1 MSEALIS
8 QDELNKLLQAER
20 SKINTIRKPN
30 FKSSQIMENFEKNS
44 KLFSDRLKTERISV
58 TQEEVEP
65 RREFIESN
73 SSYANLDI

>member
-20 SKINTIRKPN
+20 SKIKTIIKPN
-30 FKSSQIMENFEKNS
+30 FKSSQIMENFAKNS

-58 TQEEVEP
+58 TQEEVDSVLGKN
-65 RREFIESN
+65 R
-73 SSYANLDI
+73 

>member
-20 SKINTIRKPN
+20 SKIKNIRKPN
-30 FKSSQIMENFEKNS
+30 FKSSQIIENFAKNS

-58 TQEEVEP
+58 TQEEVDSVLGKN
-65 RREFIESN
+65 R
-73 SSYANLDI
+73 

>member
-20 SKINTIRKPN
+20 SKIKTIRKPN
-30 FKSSQIMENFEKNS
+30 FESSQIMENFAKNS

-58 TQEEVEP
+58 TQEEVDSVLGKN
-65 RREFIESN
+65 R
-73 SSYANLDI
+73 